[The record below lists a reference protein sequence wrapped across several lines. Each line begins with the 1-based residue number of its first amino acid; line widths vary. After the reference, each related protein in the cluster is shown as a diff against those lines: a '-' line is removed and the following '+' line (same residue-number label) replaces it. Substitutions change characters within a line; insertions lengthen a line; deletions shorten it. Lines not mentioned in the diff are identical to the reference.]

1 MMSMPRLTVAY
12 EIGLQDHFKVKI
24 IQTTFEAAESLE
36 ETTVGYLVHDQSY
49 E

>member
-1 MMSMPRLTVAY
+1 MAS

-24 IQTTFEAAESLE
+24 IQTTFEAAEALE
-36 ETTVGYLVHDQSY
+36 ETMVGCSVHDQSY